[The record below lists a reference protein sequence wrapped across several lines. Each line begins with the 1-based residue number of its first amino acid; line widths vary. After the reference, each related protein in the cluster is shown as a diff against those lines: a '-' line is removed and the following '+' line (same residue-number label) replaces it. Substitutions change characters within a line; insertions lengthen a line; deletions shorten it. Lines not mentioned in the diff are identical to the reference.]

1 MIGSEQINQIL
12 KQALKASA
20 AEQTEAM
27 VIAHTSQLTRFANNY
42 IHQNVAETNAI
53 LGVRAVMGKRQ
64 GVATTNNLS
73 AEGIERTVE
82 AARLAASNQP
92 EDPDF
97 HGLTAS
103 PPSKPIPVLDGQTS
117 AYTPE
122 DRAKAVSIICRKAK
136 EKNVN
141 GSGYFNTST
150 IETAIANSLG
160 TMAYHT
166 GTVADISVT
175 AMTDDSA
182 GRARASAWKVSEL
195 NPEAIGDEAIDKADR
210 GRNPRKI
217 EPGQYTIVAEPYVTD
232 DLVGVLAWIGMGATA
247 VQEERSWMNDRMGKQ
262 AMSPLVSIWD
272 DSNDASGYP
281 MPFDYE
287 GVPKQRVNIIEKGV
301 VGSPLY
307 DIYTASKEGKQSTG
321 HAIPS
326 VLANWGLGP
335 FPFNLFMAG
344 GESTIEE
351 MIKSTKRGLYIATF
365 WYTRP
370 MHPRDAVITGMTR
383 DGVFMIED
391 GEITYPVKNLRFTQ
405 SYVEALAK
413 VEMVS
418 RERRQFIGEFEQGV
432 NAASLMP
439 ALKISAF
446 NFTGSTV

>member
-12 KQALKASA
+12 KQALKAST

-27 VIAHTSQLTRFANNY
+27 LIAHDSQLTRFANNY
-42 IHQNVAETNAI
+42 IHQNVAEINAT
-53 LGVRAVMGKRQ
+53 LSVRAVMGKRQ
-64 GVATTNNLS
+64 GVATTNNLN
-73 AEGIERTVE
+73 AEGIERAAD
-82 AARLAASNQP
+82 AARLSAMNQP
-92 EDPDF
+92 DDPDF

-103 PPSKPIPVLDGQTS
+103 PPPQPVPALDPLTS
-117 AYTPE
+117 SYTPE
-122 DRAKAVSIICRKAK
+122 DRAKAVGIICRKAK
-136 EKNVN
+136 EKGVN
-141 GSGYFNTST
+141 ASGYFNTGMV
-150 IETAIANSLG
+150 ETAIANSLG
-160 TMAYHT
+160 TMAYHV
-166 GTVADISVT
+166 GSMADISVT
-175 AMTDDSA
+175 AMTNDSA
-182 GRARASAWKVSEL
+182 GRAQASAWKANEL

-217 EPGQYTIVAEPYVTD
+217 EPGEYTVVAEPYVTD
-232 DLVGVLAWIGMGATA
+232 DLVGMLAWIGMSAMA

-272 DSNDASGYP
+272 DGKDPIGYP

-287 GVPKQRVNIIEKGV
+287 GVPKQRINVVEKGI

-307 DIYTASKEGKQSTG
+307 DTYTARKDGKESTG
-321 HAIPS
+321 HATPLS
-326 VLANWGLGP
+326 FGLGP
-335 FPFNLFMAG
+335 FPFNIFMAG
-344 GESTIEE
+344 GENTVEE

-383 DGVFMIED
+383 DGVFMIEN
-391 GEITYPVKNLRFTQ
+391 GEIAYPVKNLRFTQ
-405 SYVEALAK
+405 SYVDALAN

-418 RERRQFIGEFEQGV
+418 RETRQFISEFDQGI
-432 NAASLMP
+432 NYASRMP